1 MKKDIPKPGD
11 ATILTVDDNDALRYT
26 LTRALRGG
34 GYKVIE
40 ARTGA
45 EALQLADKAPDLI
58 TLDLNLPDVDGFEV
72 CRRLKAN
79 PQTAH
84 IPILHISATFV
95 DPEYRVKGLE
105 GGADAY
111 LAEPISGDELL
122 ATVGALLRMKRAER
136 EARLQ
141 SAEAEK
147 ARQEL
152 KKAHDELEMRVQER
166 TAELAIKAEEI
177 RELTGRLLK
186 SQDDERRRLAREL
199 HDSTGQ
205 MLAALKINLDVISMR
220 ASELDAEIKKL
231 VSESTVITEEINRQ
245 LRTMSY
251 LLHPPLL
258 DESGLPSAL
267 RWYVDGFAQRSGIA
281 VNLDISAEIQRLPA
295 DLEIALF
302 RVVQESLTNIHRHS
316 HSTTATIRLAP
327 EAGRVEVEI
336 ADSGKWV
343 QGPSEKQFV
352 PGVGIMGM
360 QERMRQLGGEFDIIP
375 SATGTTIR
383 AIVPLTSPTTTST
396 TMTSTTIEAV

>member
-1 MKKDIPKPGD
+1 MHQKNSPPAN

-26 LTRALRGG
+26 LSRALRSG
-34 GYKVIE
+34 GYTVTE
-40 ARTGA
+40 ARSGA
-45 EALQLADKAPDLI
+45 EALKLADQMPDLI
-58 TLDLNLPDVDGFEV
+58 TLDLNLPDIDGFEV
-72 CRRLKAN
+72 CRRLKSN

-95 DPEYRVKGLE
+95 DPEHRVRGLE

-122 ATVGALLRMKRAER
+122 ATVGALLRMKQAER

-147 ARQEL
+147 ARQAL

-166 TAELAIKAEEI
+166 TAELAAKTEEI

-205 MLAALKINLDVISMR
+205 MLAAMKINLD
-220 ASELDAEIKKL
+220 L
-231 VSESTVITEEINRQ
+231 VSAKTNDIDPETKSLVADSVSLTDEMSRQ

-258 DESGLPSAL
+258 DETGLQSAL
-267 RWYVDGFAQRSGIA
+267 GWYAEGFAQRSGIE
-281 VNLDISAEIQRLPA
+281 VKLEMSPEIRRLPPE
-295 DLEIALF
+295 LEIAIF
-302 RVVQESLTNIHRHS
+302 RVVQESLTNIHRHAR
-316 HSTTATIRLAP
+316 STTALIRMMSNP
-327 EAGRVEVEI
+327 DDIRVEI
-336 ADSGKWV
+336 TDTGKEAED
-343 QGPSEKQFV
+343 GRFGKSFR

-360 QERMRQLGGEFDIIP
+360 QERIRQVGGEFNIDA
-375 SATGTTIR
+375 SNEGTTIR
-383 AIVPLTSPTTTST
+383 VSVPRKNLVRAP
-396 TMTSTTIEAV
+396 V

>member
-1 MKKDIPKPGD
+1 MHPKNSPPAN

-26 LTRALRGG
+26 LTRALRSG
-34 GYKVIE
+34 GYQVTE
-40 ARTGA
+40 ARSGS
-45 EALQLADKAPDLI
+45 EALKLADQLPDLI
-58 TLDLNLPDVDGFEV
+58 TLDLNLPDIDGFEV
-72 CRRLKAN
+72 CRRLKSN
-79 PQTAH
+79 PTTSH

-95 DPEYRVKGLE
+95 DPEHRVRGLE

-122 ATVGALLRMKRAER
+122 ATVAALLRMKQAER

-141 SAEAEK
+141 SAEAER
-147 ARQEL
+147 ARQAL

-166 TAELAIKAEEI
+166 TAELAAKTGEI

-205 MLAALKINLDVISMR
+205 MLAAMKINLDIIS
-220 ASELDAEIKKL
+220 SKTTDGDPEIKAL
-231 VSESTVITEEINRQ
+231 VTDSVSLTDEMSRQ

-258 DESGLPSAL
+258 DETGLQSAL
-267 RWYVDGFAQRSGIA
+267 GWYAEGFAQRSGIE
-281 VNLDISAEIQRLPA
+281 VKLELSPEIRRLPPE
-295 DLEIALF
+295 LEIAIF

-316 HSTTATIRLAP
+316 RSATAVIRLVSTP
-327 EAGRVEVEI
+327 EDIQVEI
-336 ADSGKWV
+336 TDTGK
-343 QGPSEKQFV
+343 GAEDGRFGKAFR

-360 QERMRQLGGEFDIIP
+360 QERIRQVGGKFNID
-375 SATGTTIR
+375 STDQGTTIR
-383 AIVPLTSPTTTST
+383 VSVPRKT
-396 TMTSTTIEAV
+396 AVREKV

>member
-1 MKKDIPKPGD
+1 V
-11 ATILTVDDNDALRYT
+11 L
-26 LTRALRGG
+26 
-34 GYKVIE
+34 E

-45 EALQLADKAPDLI
+45 EALALADQSPDLI
-58 TLDLNLPDVDGFEV
+58 TLDLNLPDFDGFEV
-72 CRRLKAN
+72 CRRLRAN

-95 DPEYRVKGLE
+95 EPQHRVRGLE
-105 GGADAY
+105 GGADAF

-122 ATVGALLRMKRAER
+122 ATVGALLRMKQAER

-141 SAEAEK
+141 AAEAER

-152 KKAHDELEMRVQER
+152 RTAHDELEMRVQER
-166 TAELAIKAEEI
+166 TAELARKSEEI

-205 MLAALKINLDVISMR
+205 MLAAMKINLDSIGVEMQGKNP
-220 ASELDAEIKKL
+220 AVDKL
-231 VSESTVITEEINRQ
+231 VAETTGYTVEISRQ

-258 DESGLPSAL
+258 DETGLQSAL
-267 RWYVDGFAQRSGIA
+267 RWYAEGFAQRSGIQ
-281 VNLDISAEIQRLPA
+281 VDLKINPEFRRLPD
-295 DLEIALF
+295 DLEIAIF

-316 HSTTATIRLAP
+316 GSPTATIELT
-327 EAGRVEVEI
+327 
-336 ADSGKWV
+336 SGPDNIELQIIDDGK
-343 QGPSEKQFV
+343 GMPDRASRGKFV

-360 QERMRQLGGEFDIIP
+360 QERMRQFGGAFEIL
-375 SATGTTIR
+375 SKGKGTTVV
-383 AIVPLTSPTTTST
+383 ATVPTERTLR
-396 TMTSTTIEAV
+396 EAV

>member
-1 MKKDIPKPGD
+1 MPQT
-11 ATILTVDDNDALRYT
+11 ATILTVDDNDALRYS
-26 LTRALRGG
+26 LTRTLRGE
-34 GYKVIE
+34 GYKVLE

-45 EALQLADKAPDLI
+45 EALALADQFPDLI
-58 TLDLNLPDVDGFEV
+58 TLDLNLPDFDGFEV
-72 CRRLKAN
+72 CRRLRAN

-95 DPEYRVKGLE
+95 EPQHRVRGLE
-105 GGADAY
+105 GGADGF

-141 SAEAEK
+141 AAEAEK

-152 KKAHDELEMRVQER
+152 RTAHDELEMRVQER
-166 TAELAIKAEEI
+166 TAELARKSEEI

-205 MLAALKINLDVISMR
+205 MLAAMKINLDSIG
-220 ASELDAEIKKL
+220 AEMQGKNSAVDKL
-231 VSESTVITEEINRQ
+231 VAETTSFTVEISRQ

-258 DESGLPSAL
+258 DETGLQSAL
-267 RWYVDGFAQRSGIA
+267 RWYAEGFAQRSGIQ
-281 VNLDISAEIQRLPA
+281 VDLKINPEFRRLPD
-295 DLEIALF
+295 DLEIAIF

-316 HSTTATIRLAP
+316 GSPTATIELTSSP
-327 EAGRVEVEI
+327 ENIQLQIV
-336 ADSGKWV
+336 DDGK
-343 QGPSEKQFV
+343 GMPERALRGKFV

-360 QERMRQLGGEFDIIP
+360 QERMRQFGGTFEIL
-375 SATGTTIR
+375 SKGKGTTVV
-383 AIVPLTSPTTTST
+383 ATVPTERTLR
-396 TMTSTTIEAV
+396 EAV

>member
-1 MKKDIPKPGD
+1 MPHT
-11 ATILTVDDNDALRYT
+11 ATILTVDDNDALRYS
-26 LTRALRGG
+26 LTRTLRGE
-34 GYKVIE
+34 GYKVLE

-45 EALQLADKAPDLI
+45 EALALADQSPDLI
-58 TLDLNLPDVDGFEV
+58 TLDLNLPDFDGFEV
-72 CRRLKAN
+72 CRRLRAN

-95 DPEYRVKGLE
+95 EPQHRVRGLE
-105 GGADAY
+105 GGADAF

-122 ATVGALLRMKRAER
+122 ATVGALLRMKQAER

-141 SAEAEK
+141 AAEAER

-152 KKAHDELEMRVQER
+152 RTAHDELEMRVQER
-166 TAELAIKAEEI
+166 TAELARKSEEI

-205 MLAALKINLDVISMR
+205 MLAAMKINLDSIG
-220 ASELDAEIKKL
+220 SELQGKNPAVDKL
-231 VSESTVITEEINRQ
+231 VAETTGYTIEISRQ

-258 DESGLPSAL
+258 DETGLQSAL
-267 RWYVDGFAQRSGIA
+267 RWYAEGFSQRSGIQ
-281 VNLDISAEIQRLPA
+281 VDLKINPEFRRLPD
-295 DLEIALF
+295 DLEIAIF

-316 HSTTATIRLAP
+316 DSPTATIELSSSP
-327 EAGRVEVEI
+327 ENIQLQIIDAGKGMPDR
-336 ADSGKWV
+336 ASRGK
-343 QGPSEKQFV
+343 FV

-360 QERMRQLGGEFDIIP
+360 QERMRQFGGTFEIL
-375 SATGTTIR
+375 SKGKGTTVV
-383 AIVPLTSPTTTST
+383 ATVPTERTLR
-396 TMTSTTIEAV
+396 EAV

>member
-1 MKKDIPKPGD
+1 MHVKNSPPVN

-26 LTRALRGG
+26 LTRALRSG
-34 GYKVIE
+34 GYNVTE
-40 ARTGA
+40 ARSGS
-45 EALQLADKAPDLI
+45 EALKLADQMPDLI
-58 TLDLNLPDVDGFEV
+58 TLDLNLPDIDGFEV

-95 DPEYRVKGLE
+95 DPEHRVRGLE

-122 ATVGALLRMKRAER
+122 ATVGALLRMKQAER

-147 ARQEL
+147 ARQAL

-166 TAELAIKAEEI
+166 TAELASKNEEI

-205 MLAALKINLDVISMR
+205 MLAAMKINLDLMNSKTTVVDPEVK
-220 ASELDAEIKKL
+220 AL
-231 VSESTVITEEINRQ
+231 VADSVALTDEMSRQ

-258 DESGLPSAL
+258 DETGLQSAL
-267 RWYVDGFAQRSGIA
+267 EWYAEGFAQRSGIE
-281 VNLDISAEIQRLPA
+281 VKLEMNSQIRRLPPE
-295 DLEIALF
+295 LEIAIF
-302 RVVQESLTNIHRHS
+302 RVVQESLTNIHRHAS
-316 HSTTATIRLAP
+316 SATAVIRMTSSP
-327 EAGRVEVEI
+327 DDIQVEI
-336 ADSGKWV
+336 ADAGKAAED
-343 QGPSEKQFV
+343 GRFGKAFR

-360 QERMRQLGGEFDIIP
+360 QERIRQVGGKFNIDA
-375 SATGTTIR
+375 SNQGTTIR
-383 AIVPLTSPTTTST
+383 VSVPRKLGS
-396 TMTSTTIEAV
+396 ANKV

>member
-1 MKKDIPKPGD
+1 MPHT
-11 ATILTVDDNDALRYT
+11 ATILTVDDNDALRYS
-26 LTRALRGG
+26 LTRTLRGE
-34 GYKVIE
+34 GYKVLE

-45 EALQLADKAPDLI
+45 EALALADQFPDLI
-58 TLDLNLPDVDGFEV
+58 TLDLNLPDFDGFEV
-72 CRRLKAN
+72 CRRLRAN

-95 DPEYRVKGLE
+95 EPQHRVRGLE
-105 GGADAY
+105 GGADAF

-122 ATVGALLRMKRAER
+122 ATVGALLRMKQAER

-141 SAEAEK
+141 AAEAER

-152 KKAHDELEMRVQER
+152 RTAHDELEMRVQER
-166 TAELAIKAEEI
+166 TAELARKSEEI

-205 MLAALKINLDVISMR
+205 MLAAMKINLDSIG
-220 ASELDAEIKKL
+220 SELQGKNQAVDKL
-231 VSESTVITEEINRQ
+231 VAETTGYTVEISRQ

-258 DESGLPSAL
+258 DETGLQSAL
-267 RWYVDGFAQRSGIA
+267 RWYAEGFSQRSGIQ
-281 VNLDISAEIQRLPA
+281 VDLKINPEFRRLPD
-295 DLEIALF
+295 DLEIAIF

-316 HSTTATIRLAP
+316 GSPTATIELTSSP
-327 EAGRVEVEI
+327 ENI
-336 ADSGKWV
+336 QLQIIDDGK
-343 QGPSEKQFV
+343 GMPDRASRGKFV

-360 QERMRQLGGEFDIIP
+360 QERMRQFGGTFEIL
-375 SATGTTIR
+375 SKGKGTTVV
-383 AIVPLTSPTTTST
+383 ATVPTERTLR
-396 TMTSTTIEAV
+396 EAV

>member
-1 MKKDIPKPGD
+1 MQQKSSTTTG

-26 LTRALRGG
+26 LARALRSG
-34 GYKVIE
+34 GYTVIE
-40 ARTGA
+40 ARNGT
-45 EALQLADKAPDLI
+45 EALQLADKTPDLI

-72 CRRLKAN
+72 CRRPKSN

-84 IPILHISATFV
+84 IPILHISATYV
-95 DPEYRVKGLE
+95 DPEHRVKGLE

-111 LAEPISGDELL
+111 LAEPVSGDELL
-122 ATVGALLRMKRAER
+122 ATVGALLRMKQAER

-141 SAEAEK
+141 SAEAER

-152 KKAHDELEMRVQER
+152 KKAHDELEARVQER
-166 TAELAIKAEEI
+166 TTELATKTEEI

-205 MLAALKINLDVISMR
+205 MLAAMKINLEVVKARTTNGVDPEVKTLI
-220 ASELDAEIKKL
+220 AES
-231 VSESTVITEEINRQ
+231 VSITEEMSRQ

-258 DESGLPSAL
+258 DESGLQSAL
-267 RWYVDGFAQRSGIA
+267 RWYAEGFAQRSGIE
-281 VNLDISAEIQRLPA
+281 VKLEISDDISRLPP
-295 DLEIALF
+295 DLEIAIF

-316 HSTTATIRLAP
+316 HSTTAVIRVTPDA
-327 EAGRVEVEI
+327 ESVEVEI
-336 ADSGKWV
+336 VDTGKWEPKAGASGK
-343 QGPSEKQFV
+343 PFV

-360 QERMRQLGGEFDIIP
+360 RERMRQLGGKFDIIP
-375 SATGTTIR
+375 SETGTTIR
-383 AIVPLTSPTTTST
+383 AVVPLKS
-396 TMTSTTIEAV
+396 

>member
-1 MKKDIPKPGD
+1 MHPKNSPPAN

-26 LTRALRGG
+26 LTRALRSG
-34 GYKVIE
+34 GYQVTE
-40 ARTGA
+40 ARSGS
-45 EALQLADKAPDLI
+45 EALKLADQLPDLI
-58 TLDLNLPDVDGFEV
+58 TLDLNLPDIDGFEV
-72 CRRLKAN
+72 CRRLKSN
-79 PQTAH
+79 PTTSH

-95 DPEYRVKGLE
+95 DPEHRVRGLE

-122 ATVGALLRMKRAER
+122 ATVAALLRMKQAER

-141 SAEAEK
+141 SAEAER
-147 ARQEL
+147 ARQAL

-166 TAELAIKAEEI
+166 TAELAAKTGEI

-205 MLAALKINLDVISMR
+205 MLAAMKINLDIIS
-220 ASELDAEIKKL
+220 SKTTDGDPEIKAL
-231 VSESTVITEEINRQ
+231 VTDSVSLTDEVSRQ

-258 DESGLPSAL
+258 DETGLQSAL
-267 RWYVDGFAQRSGIA
+267 GWYAEGFAQRSGIE
-281 VNLDISAEIQRLPA
+281 VKLELSPEIRRLQPE
-295 DLEIALF
+295 LEIAIF

-316 HSTTATIRLAP
+316 RSATAVIRLVSTP
-327 EAGRVEVEI
+327 EDIQVEI
-336 ADSGKWV
+336 TDTGK
-343 QGPSEKQFV
+343 GAEDGRFGKAFR

-360 QERMRQLGGEFDIIP
+360 QERIRQVGGKFNID
-375 SATGTTIR
+375 STDQGTTIR
-383 AIVPLTSPTTTST
+383 VSVPRKT
-396 TMTSTTIEAV
+396 AVREKV

>member
-1 MKKDIPKPGD
+1 MKKDNAKPVD

-79 PQTAH
+79 PLTAH

-95 DPEYRVKGLE
+95 DPEHRVRGLE

-122 ATVGALLRMKRAER
+122 ATVAALLRMKQAER
-136 EARLQ
+136 EARLH

-220 ASELDAEIKKL
+220 ASGLDPEIKKL

-267 RWYVDGFAQRSGIA
+267 RWYVDGFAQRSGIE
-281 VNLDISAEIQRLPA
+281 VNLEISTEIQRLPP

-316 HSTTATIRLAP
+316 HSTTAAIRLAP
-327 EAGRVEVEI
+327 DAGRVEVEI
-336 ADSGKWV
+336 VDTGKWV
-343 QGPSEKQFV
+343 QTPSEKQFV

-375 SATGTTIR
+375 SPTGTTIR
-383 AIVPLTSPTTTST
+383 AIVPLASPAITHS
-396 TMTSTTIEAV
+396 TIEAI

>member
-1 MKKDIPKPGD
+1 MPHT
-11 ATILTVDDNDALRYT
+11 ATILTVDDNDALRYS
-26 LTRALRGG
+26 LTRTLRGE
-34 GYKVIE
+34 GYKVLE

-45 EALQLADKAPDLI
+45 EALALADQSPDLI
-58 TLDLNLPDVDGFEV
+58 TLDLNLPDFDGFEV
-72 CRRLKAN
+72 CRRLRAN

-95 DPEYRVKGLE
+95 EPQHRVRGLD
-105 GGADAY
+105 GGADAF

-122 ATVGALLRMKRAER
+122 ATVGALLRMKQAER

-141 SAEAEK
+141 AAEAER

-152 KKAHDELEMRVQER
+152 RAAHDELEMRVQER
-166 TAELAIKAEEI
+166 TAELARKSEEI

-205 MLAALKINLDVISMR
+205 MLAAMKINLDSIG
-220 ASELDAEIKKL
+220 SEMQGKNTAVDKL
-231 VSESTVITEEINRQ
+231 VAETTGYTVEISRQ

-258 DESGLPSAL
+258 DETGLQSAL
-267 RWYVDGFAQRSGIA
+267 RWYAEGFAQRSGIQ
-281 VNLDISAEIQRLPA
+281 VDLKISPEFRRLPD
-295 DLEIALF
+295 DLEIAIF

-316 HSTTATIRLAP
+316 GSPTATIELTNSP
-327 EAGRVEVEI
+327 ENIQLQIIDAGKGMPDR
-336 ADSGKWV
+336 ASRGK
-343 QGPSEKQFV
+343 FV

-360 QERMRQLGGEFDIIP
+360 QERMRQFGGTFEIL
-375 SATGTTIR
+375 SKGKGTTVV
-383 AIVPLTSPTTTST
+383 ATVPTERTLR
-396 TMTSTTIEAV
+396 EAV

>member
-1 MKKDIPKPGD
+1 MPHT
-11 ATILTVDDNDALRYT
+11 ATILTVDDNDALRYS
-26 LTRALRGG
+26 LTRTLRGE
-34 GYKVIE
+34 GYKVLE

-45 EALQLADKAPDLI
+45 EALALADQSPDLI
-58 TLDLNLPDVDGFEV
+58 TLDLNLPDFDGFEV
-72 CRRLKAN
+72 CRRLRAN

-95 DPEYRVKGLE
+95 EPQHRVRGLE
-105 GGADAY
+105 GGADAF

-122 ATVGALLRMKRAER
+122 ATVGALLRMKQAER

-141 SAEAEK
+141 AAEAER

-152 KKAHDELEMRVQER
+152 RTAHDELEMRVQER
-166 TAELAIKAEEI
+166 TAELARKSEEI

-205 MLAALKINLDVISMR
+205 MLAAMKINLDSIGVEMQGKNP
-220 ASELDAEIKKL
+220 AVDKL
-231 VSESTVITEEINRQ
+231 VAETTGYTVEISRQ

-258 DESGLPSAL
+258 DETGLQSAL
-267 RWYVDGFAQRSGIA
+267 RWYAEGFAQRSGIQ
-281 VNLDISAEIQRLPA
+281 VDLKINPEFRRLPD
-295 DLEIALF
+295 DLEIAIF

-316 HSTTATIRLAP
+316 GSPTATIELT
-327 EAGRVEVEI
+327 
-336 ADSGKWV
+336 SGPDNIELQIIDDGK
-343 QGPSEKQFV
+343 GMPDRASRGKFV

-360 QERMRQLGGEFDIIP
+360 QERMRQFGGAFEIL
-375 SATGTTIR
+375 SKGKGTTVV
-383 AIVPLTSPTTTST
+383 ATVPTERTLR
-396 TMTSTTIEAV
+396 EAV

>member
-1 MKKDIPKPGD
+1 MPLKNSAPAN

-26 LTRALRGG
+26 LSRALRSG
-34 GYKVIE
+34 GYKVTE
-40 ARTGA
+40 ARSGA
-45 EALQLADKAPDLI
+45 EALQLADQMPDLI
-58 TLDLNLPDVDGFEV
+58 TLDLNLPDIDGFEV
-72 CRRLKAN
+72 CRRLKSN

-95 DPEYRVKGLE
+95 DPEHRVRGLE

-122 ATVGALLRMKRAER
+122 ATVGALLRMKQAER

-141 SAEAEK
+141 SVEAET
-147 ARQEL
+147 ARQAL

-166 TAELAIKAEEI
+166 TAELASKNEEI

-205 MLAALKINLDVISMR
+205 MLAAMKINLD
-220 ASELDAEIKKL
+220 L
-231 VSESTVITEEINRQ
+231 VNAKTTGGDPEMKALVADSITLTDEMSRQ

-258 DESGLPSAL
+258 DETGLQSAL
-267 RWYVDGFAQRSGIA
+267 GWYAEGFAQRSGIE
-281 VNLDISAEIQRLPA
+281 VKLEMSPEIRRLPP
-295 DLEIALF
+295 DLEIAIF
-302 RVVQESLTNIHRHS
+302 RVVQESLTNIHRHAS
-316 HSTTATIRLAP
+316 SATAVIRMTSSP
-327 EAGRVEVEI
+327 DDIQVEI
-336 ADSGKWV
+336 VDAGKSA
-343 QGPSEKQFV
+343 GDGRFGKAFR

-360 QERMRQLGGEFDIIP
+360 RERIRQVGGQFNIDA
-375 SATGTTIR
+375 SNQGTTIR
-383 AIVPLTSPTTTST
+383 VSVPKKL
-396 TMTSTTIEAV
+396 

>member
-1 MKKDIPKPGD
+1 MPLKNSAPAN

-26 LTRALRGG
+26 LSRALRSG
-34 GYKVIE
+34 GYKVTE
-40 ARTGA
+40 ARSGA
-45 EALQLADKAPDLI
+45 EALQLADQMPDLI
-58 TLDLNLPDVDGFEV
+58 TLDLNLPDIDGFEV
-72 CRRLKAN
+72 CRRLKSN

-95 DPEYRVKGLE
+95 DPEHRVRGLE

-122 ATVGALLRMKRAER
+122 ATVGALLRMKQAER

-141 SAEAEK
+141 SVEAET
-147 ARQEL
+147 ARQAL

-166 TAELAIKAEEI
+166 TAELASKNEEI

-205 MLAALKINLDVISMR
+205 MLAAMKINLD
-220 ASELDAEIKKL
+220 L
-231 VSESTVITEEINRQ
+231 VNAKTTGGDPEMKALVADSITLTDEMSRQ

-258 DESGLPSAL
+258 DETGLQSAL
-267 RWYVDGFAQRSGIA
+267 GWYAEGFAQRSGIE
-281 VNLDISAEIQRLPA
+281 VKLEMSPEIRRLPP
-295 DLEIALF
+295 DLEIAIF
-302 RVVQESLTNIHRHS
+302 RVVQESLTNIHRHAS
-316 HSTTATIRLAP
+316 SATAVIRVTSSP
-327 EAGRVEVEI
+327 GDIQVEI
-336 ADSGKWV
+336 ADAGKSA
-343 QGPSEKQFV
+343 GDGRFGKAFR

-360 QERMRQLGGEFDIIP
+360 RERIRQVGGQFNIDA
-375 SATGTTIR
+375 SNQGTTIR
-383 AIVPLTSPTTTST
+383 VSVPKKL
-396 TMTSTTIEAV
+396 

>member
-1 MKKDIPKPGD
+1 MIKDIAKTAD

-26 LTRALRGG
+26 LTRALRSG
-34 GYKVIE
+34 GYKVLE
-40 ARTGA
+40 ASTGA
-45 EALQLADKAPDLI
+45 EALRLADQAPDLI

-79 PQTAH
+79 PKTAH

-95 DPEYRVKGLE
+95 DPEHRVKGLE

-122 ATVGALLRMKRAER
+122 ATVGALLRMKQAER

-147 ARQEL
+147 ARWEL

-166 TAELAIKAEEI
+166 TTELAIKAQEI

-205 MLAALKINLDVISMR
+205 MLAALKINLDVINTR
-220 ASELDAEIKKL
+220 ASGLDPEIKQL

-258 DESGLPSAL
+258 DESGLRSAL
-267 RWYVDGFAQRSGIA
+267 RWYVDGFAQRSGIEVELNFSPKIA
-281 VNLDISAEIQRLPA
+281 RLPP
-295 DLEIALF
+295 DLEIAIF

-316 HSTTATIRLAP
+316 HSTTAAIHVASD
-327 EAGRVEVEI
+327 AGKVEVKI
-336 ADSGKWV
+336 VDTGKWV
-343 QGPSEKQFV
+343 QRLHEKQFV

-360 QERMRQLGGEFDIIP
+360 QERIRQLGGEFDVIP
-375 SATGTTIR
+375 SAAGTTIR
-383 AIVPLTSPTTTST
+383 AIVPLTNR
-396 TMTSTTIEAV
+396 E

>member
-1 MKKDIPKPGD
+1 MPHT
-11 ATILTVDDNDALRYT
+11 ATILTVDDNDALRYS
-26 LTRALRGG
+26 LTRTLRGE
-34 GYKVIE
+34 GYKVLE

-45 EALQLADKAPDLI
+45 EALALADQSPDLI
-58 TLDLNLPDVDGFEV
+58 TLDLNLPDFDGFEV
-72 CRRLKAN
+72 CRRLRAN

-95 DPEYRVKGLE
+95 EPQHRVRGLE
-105 GGADAY
+105 GGADAF

-122 ATVGALLRMKRAER
+122 ATVGALLRMKQAER

-141 SAEAEK
+141 AAEAER

-152 KKAHDELEMRVQER
+152 RTAHDELEMRVQER
-166 TAELAIKAEEI
+166 TAELARKSEEI

-205 MLAALKINLDVISMR
+205 MLAAMKINLDSIGVEMQGKNP
-220 ASELDAEIKKL
+220 AVDKL
-231 VSESTVITEEINRQ
+231 VAETTGYTVEISRQ

-258 DESGLPSAL
+258 DETGLQSAL
-267 RWYVDGFAQRSGIA
+267 RWYAEGFAQRSGIQ
-281 VNLDISAEIQRLPA
+281 VDLKINPELRRLPD
-295 DLEIALF
+295 DLEIAIF

-316 HSTTATIRLAP
+316 GSPTATIELTSSP
-327 EAGRVEVEI
+327 ENIQLQIVDAGKGMPDR
-336 ADSGKWV
+336 ASRSK
-343 QGPSEKQFV
+343 FV

-360 QERMRQLGGEFDIIP
+360 QERMRQFGGTFEIL
-375 SATGTTIR
+375 SKGKGTTVV
-383 AIVPLTSPTTTST
+383 ATVPTERTLR
-396 TMTSTTIEAV
+396 EAV

>member
-1 MKKDIPKPGD
+1 MPHT
-11 ATILTVDDNDALRYT
+11 ATILTVDDNDALRYS
-26 LTRALRGG
+26 LTRTLRGE
-34 GYKVIE
+34 GYKVLE

-45 EALQLADKAPDLI
+45 EALALADQFPDLI
-58 TLDLNLPDVDGFEV
+58 TLDLNLPDFDGFEV
-72 CRRLKAN
+72 CRRLRAN

-95 DPEYRVKGLE
+95 EPQHRVRGLE
-105 GGADAY
+105 GGADAF

-122 ATVGALLRMKRAER
+122 ATVGALLRMKQAER

-141 SAEAEK
+141 AVEAER

-152 KKAHDELEMRVQER
+152 RTAHDELEMRVQER
-166 TAELAIKAEEI
+166 TAELARKSEEI

-205 MLAALKINLDVISMR
+205 MLAAMKINLDSIG
-220 ASELDAEIKKL
+220 SESQGKNPAVDKL
-231 VSESTVITEEINRQ
+231 VAETTGYTVEISRQ

-258 DESGLPSAL
+258 DETGLQSAL
-267 RWYVDGFAQRSGIA
+267 RWYAEGFAQRSGIQ
-281 VNLDISAEIQRLPA
+281 VDLKINPEFRRLPD
-295 DLEIALF
+295 DLEIAIF

-316 HSTTATIRLAP
+316 GSPTATIELTSGPENIRLQIID
-327 EAGRVEVEI
+327 AGKGMPDR
-336 ADSGKWV
+336 AQRGSK
-343 QGPSEKQFV
+343 FV

-360 QERMRQLGGEFDIIP
+360 QERMRQFGGTFEIL
-375 SATGTTIR
+375 SKGKGTTVV
-383 AIVPLTSPTTTST
+383 AMVPTERTLR
-396 TMTSTTIEAV
+396 EAV

>member
-1 MKKDIPKPGD
+1 MPHT
-11 ATILTVDDNDALRYT
+11 ATILTVDDNDALRYS
-26 LTRALRGG
+26 LTRTLRGE
-34 GYKVIE
+34 GYKVLE

-45 EALQLADKAPDLI
+45 EALALADQFPDLI
-58 TLDLNLPDVDGFEV
+58 TLDLNLPDFDGFEV
-72 CRRLKAN
+72 CRRLRAN

-95 DPEYRVKGLE
+95 EPQHRVRGLE
-105 GGADAY
+105 GGADGF

-122 ATVGALLRMKRAER
+122 ATVGALLRMKQAER

-141 SAEAEK
+141 AAEAEK

-152 KKAHDELEMRVQER
+152 RAAHDELEMRVQER
-166 TAELAIKAEEI
+166 TAELARKSEEI

-205 MLAALKINLDVISMR
+205 MLAAMKINLDSIG
-220 ASELDAEIKKL
+220 SELQGKNPAVDKL
-231 VSESTVITEEINRQ
+231 VAETTGYTVEISRQ

-258 DESGLPSAL
+258 DETGLQSAL
-267 RWYVDGFAQRSGIA
+267 RWYAEGFSQRSGIQ
-281 VNLDISAEIQRLPA
+281 VDLKINPEFRRLPD
-295 DLEIALF
+295 DLEIAIF

-316 HSTTATIRLAP
+316 GSPTATIELSSSP
-327 EAGRVEVEI
+327 ENIQLQIIDAGKGMPDR
-336 ADSGKWV
+336 ASRGK
-343 QGPSEKQFV
+343 FV

-360 QERMRQLGGEFDIIP
+360 QERMRQFGGTFEIL
-375 SATGTTIR
+375 SKGKGTTVV
-383 AIVPLTSPTTTST
+383 ATVPTERTLR
-396 TMTSTTIEAV
+396 EAV